1 MEGALLRDRYPA
13 RAREGFMRFFQFV
26 IGFNLLLGG
35 VATEAGESARF
46 TTNAPS
52 SVELR
57 DQYDAPQRLSFPATN
72 VVVLTIADRKGAEEV
87 DGWIAAL
94 KPLHAGRVEFRGL
107 ADVAGVPRLF
117 HAKVRARF
125 QETRKYPV
133 MLDWSGNVCAEF
145 GYQFGTANILI
156 IDREGRIRA
165 RLSGTASP
173 AAFVSARVALEAAL
187 SSANAKRSTRV
198 ILLGFS
204 KAPGARR
211 GLTQLRLGLPISAL
225 SAYE

>member
-1 MEGALLRDRYPA
+1 
-13 RAREGFMRFFQFV
+13 MRFFQFV

-46 TTNAPS
+46 PTKAPS
-52 SVELR
+52 NTELR
-57 DQYDAPQRLSFPATN
+57 DQFDAPQRLSFPATN

-94 KPLHAGRVEFRGL
+94 KPLYAGRVDFRGL
-107 ADVAGVPRLF
+107 AQVAGVPGLF

-145 GYQFGTANILI
+145 GYQPGTANILI

-165 RLSGTASP
+165 RLSGRASP
-173 AAFVSARVALEAAL
+173 AAVASARAALEAAL
-187 SSANAKRSTRV
+187 SSADVPRSTGV
-198 ILLGFS
+198 ILPGFS
-204 KAPGARR
+204 QATEARR
-211 GLTQLRLGLPISAL
+211 GSTKLRPGLPISSL